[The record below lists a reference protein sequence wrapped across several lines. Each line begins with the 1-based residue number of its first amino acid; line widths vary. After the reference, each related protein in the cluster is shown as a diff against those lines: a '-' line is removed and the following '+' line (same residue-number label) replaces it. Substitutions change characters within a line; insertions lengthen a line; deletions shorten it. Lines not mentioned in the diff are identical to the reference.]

1 MSKASLFGPPA
12 PASRSAIGLEA
23 MRVVVA
29 ILIFIHGAARLIAGG
44 VVPFGAW
51 LDSLG
56 FPSGISFASAVT
68 GYELIAPVL
77 IMLRRYV
84 TLACLGHIFILILG
98 MLLVHWPAG
107 WFVVGLG
114 RNGMEYSVLL
124 IAALAAVAWAYRPVS
139 LLPSH

>member
-1 MSKASLFGPPA
+1 MSEMTLFGPPA
-12 PASRSAIGLEA
+12 PASRSANGLEGI
-23 MRVVVA
+23 RVVVA

-56 FPSGISFASAVT
+56 FPSGIVFASAVT
-68 GYELIAPVL
+68 GYELIAPLFIVA
-77 IMLRRYV
+77 RRYV
-84 TLACLGHIFILILG
+84 TLACLGHIFILVLG
-98 MLLVHWPAG
+98 MFLVHLPAG

-124 IAALAAVAWAYRPVS
+124 IAALIAVAWAYRPNAWLS
-139 LLPSH
+139 SH